1 MQMRTI
7 LSTMECLFAL
17 INGDDMFAT
26 FANLSPQVRLP
37 ALFGIFLH
45 LYVYLFV
52 SLFTYVVLQLALSII
67 IDTAKELKEVRCP
80 FPAYSEK
87 VISDHADQFRRAIS
101 LDWIALASLVVVRA
115 SRQLVSCLFIHPF
128 KQSFIFVN

>member
-80 FPAYSEK
+80 FSAYSEK
-87 VISDHADQFRRAIS
+87 VISFEEQS
-101 LDWIALASLVVVRA
+101 VLCWIALASLVVERA
-115 SRQLVSCLFIHPF
+115 SRQLVVC
-128 KQSFIFVN
+128 SFILAKFYLYYLTLLTVHF